1 MEITAAESS
10 VTETEV
16 DPVMF
21 YSSFQGG
28 TSPFIL
34 SDMQCHNYDAAT
46 NSIEILSCCCY
57 NVLGVRPFENFCLLS
72 VVRYQITL
80 VRGKHP
86 VDSLPVLTCNSHSF
100 ASHKVTKLKGK
111 P

>member
-1 MEITAAESS
+1 MAITAAEPS

-21 YSSFQGG
+21 YSSFRGG
-28 TSPFIL
+28 TSPLNL

-46 NSIEILSCCCY
+46 ISIEILSCCCY
-57 NVLGVRPFENFCLLS
+57 NVLGVRPFEKFCLLS
-72 VVRYQITL
+72 VVRYLITL

-86 VDSLPVLTCNSHSF
+86 VDSLPILNSHSF
-100 ASHKVTKLKGK
+100 ASQRVTKLKGK